1 MRSLLL
7 NPLKVDTRNETDHQ
21 KKFSNIKQDQPIEI
35 ALLRSNRRQ
44 TESRPTQSRKDS
56 LYRRTDSRCRLIPNE
71 IACQNKSGPSQTS
84 SILRIQTDDM
94 SDSNHS
100 KAFWHSHQSSSPN
113 QETRWIQDEGVGAS
127 KSGPAPGS
135 TVLDLPRTFV
145 QAELGPDPSPMHQVD
160 LELKLFKLE
169 VDPSRSTLPPSTDL
183 ELKEFQL
190 EVDPSLE
197 VDTAPPQQTSSWK
210 SFSSSSRSNPP
221 STALELKEL
230 QLEVDPSVWGS
241 DLELKGFQPEVDP
254 SSDRRIDLELKPFQL
269 EVGPPPSADL
279 ELKELQL
286 EVDPPV

>member
-197 VDTAPPQQTSSWK
+197 VDTAPLNRPRAGRVSA
-210 SFSSSSRSNPP
+210 R
-221 STALELKEL
+221 ALELKEL

>member
-1 MRSLLL
+1 MSPHREAQAKAAPPPGPRSSTSPG
-7 NPLKVDTRNETDHQ
+7 PLFK
-21 KKFSNIKQDQPIEI
+21 P
-35 ALLRSNRRQ
+35 
-44 TESRPTQSRKDS
+44 RKDQWDPE
-56 LYRRTDSRCRLIPNE
+56 L
-71 IACQNKSGPSQTS
+71 NK
-84 SILRIQTDDM
+84 IQ
-94 SDSNHS
+94 
-100 KAFWHSHQSSSPN
+100 
-113 QETRWIQDEGVGAS
+113 
-127 KSGPAPGS
+127 
-135 TVLDLPRTFV
+135 
-145 QAELGPDPSPMHQVD
+145 LGPDPSPMHQVD

-197 VDTAPPQQTSSWK
+197 VDTAPLNRPRAGRVSA
-210 SFSSSSRSNPP
+210 R
-221 STALELKEL
+221 ALELKEL